1 MPSQESLLAI
11 RKYAS
16 SLSPDERKGFID
28 KFNSIKDDDTKIDT
42 LASRIGGLS
51 QQKSTPQFSSI
62 GDAIAANRLAEIEQA
77 RAVRGTSGMNLAVNT
92 AGKTL
97 LDFLG
102 TPSRVTS
109 QLAMDVA
116 TGQNTGTKL
125 SNLGK
130 TLTAQK
136 ESSWGDVLRAG
147 DVPNMPATVGG
158 FLGDVAVSPGGIQ
171 VLKGAG
177 NLTIKGVQNIGK
189 GIAGSSFGQ
198 MLRKLPVRLSD
209 TKSAEFANKIRQA
222 YTNTKSEA
230 VKKFGSG
237 LDELAI
243 KNPDKKVN
251 LFENNNIQN
260 IVTDPDLTTEASAV
274 FKKTPIL
281 RDIISGKRSPEVTA
295 KEAQD
300 IANYLQFKVPQSVKS
315 QHLDIIDMINE
326 VKSSQANAFPTEM
339 SSLRKEYARIAEPFK
354 DLKSKLK
361 LQNALQSIDAG
372 FGGAVQRQQLKE
384 LFKDNPELLKEM
396 GGYKGAGKLLSGIKW
411 SAGVGAT
418 AIGGKAVF
426 DAATKQ

>member
-1 MPSQESLLAI
+1 MTDQEELELLELEKEKAMSTSQPSRQKPMFSSIEEANAAMKEANFQRNRAAI
-11 RKYAS
+11 AASGVNPYVDAMMKSGQQAS
-16 SLSPDERKGFID
+16 SLAVGGGVGYKLGQLAGQSVLKQALAGTAGGAVSGALQP
-28 KFNSIKDDDTKIDT
+28 SDT
-42 LASRIGGLS
+42 L
-51 QQKSTPQFSSI
+51 K
-62 GDAIAANRLAEIEQA
+62 EQA
-77 RAVRGTSGMNLAVNT
+77 RNT
-92 AGKTL
+92 AVGGAIGGA
-97 LDFLG
+97 LG
-102 TPSRVTS
+102 GGL
-109 QLAMDVA
+109 QLA
-116 TGQNTGTKL
+116 
-125 SNLGK
+125 
-130 TLTAQK
+130 
-136 ESSWGDVLRAG
+136 
-147 DVPNMPATVGG
+147 
-158 FLGDVAVSPGGIQ
+158 
-171 VLKGAG
+171 
-177 NLTIKGVQNIGK
+177 GK
-189 GIAGSSFGQ
+189 GIKSFGEI
-198 MLRKLPVRLSD
+198 LRKLPTRLSD

-384 LFKDNPELLKEM
+384 LFKNNPELLKEM